1 MPHQGRSAV
10 LVEGPQRV
18 HAVQQSPP
26 EFLPEGPLQPDVEE
40 VGLLRVDKRLN
51 CAECGA
57 CPVVVQ
63 GRFCALEEGV
73 ERCRDGQIGKVDGR
87 S

>member
-1 MPHQGRSAV
+1 MPHQGQSAV
-10 LVEGPQRV
+10 LVEVPQRV

-26 EFLPEGPLQPDVEE
+26 EILAEGPVQPDVEE
-40 VGLLRVDKRLN
+40 VGMLRVDKRLN
-51 CAECGA
+51 YAECGA

-73 ERCRDGQIGKVDGR
+73 ERCQDGQIGKVGAR